1 MDNSWIYDQD
11 LSHIDM
17 EKLKALT
24 SAANQGKNL
33 SQKELLPFLMAAAS
47 HSNQSNLQ
55 FSSEEMQTIFSV
67 LKKNKSPEEQNR
79 MDRIFRIMQQMQKKR
94 QS

>member
-1 MDNSWIYDQD
+1 MDNNWIYDRD

-33 SQKELLPFLMAAAS
+33 SKKELLPFLMAAAS

-55 FSSEEMQTIFSV
+55 FTSEEMQTIFSV
-67 LKKNKSPEEQNR
+67 LKKNKSQEEQNQ
-79 MDRIFRIMQQMQKKR
+79 MDRFFRIMQQMQKNR
-94 QS
+94 H